1 MTKFK
6 KYIGPSLLVTG
17 VLAAAFAS
25 DKTLDALMTAD
36 DTGVTV
42 EQRSDRSLHYQTA
55 SVGNPAQMCA
65 DSRVIVLAK
74 KLINEQYPSVAG
86 LGKMFS
92 ELEALRPKRTI
103 EDERQSI
110 EQQTAQLTSMLPRPE
125 AYEELKKLEGRAAR
139 LKERERIEKEGGVR
153 QAPPPQP
160 KVADNEVVMS
170 GEPYPI
176 EYDRDLKRVA
186 CRVQYKITGPA
197 YETINAVQ
205 GNKLS
210 TAVYTVQPGQNDW
223 IIELLSAS
231 EP

>member
-1 MTKFK
+1 MTKLK

-25 DKTLDALMTAD
+25 NKVLDALMTAD
-36 DTGVTV
+36 DTGVTI
-42 EQRSDRSLHYQTA
+42 EQRSDRSRPYQTA
-55 SVGNPAQMCA
+55 SVGDPGKMCA
-65 DSRVIVLAK
+65 DPRVVLLAK
-74 KLINEQYPSVAG
+74 ELINEQYPSVAN

-92 ELEALRPKRTI
+92 ELEALRPKRTV

-110 EQQTAQLTSMLPRPE
+110 EQQTTLYKSMLPRPE
-125 AYEELKKLEGRAAR
+125 AHEELKKLESRAAR
-139 LKERERIEKEGGVR
+139 LKERERMEKEGVVR

-160 KVADNEVVMS
+160 KIPDNEVVMS

-186 CRVQYKITGPA
+186 CRVQFKINGPA

-205 GNKLS
+205 GNKLRN
-210 TAVYTVQPGQNDW
+210 AVYTVQPGQNDW
-223 IIELLSAS
+223 IVELLSAS